1 MAGYQHHE
9 VKARE
14 TAAGERTFT
23 QEQVRSAI
31 RGRTQDLERSLEK
44 ESRRVAALQ
53 ADLQRAEES
62 LTEVREAERA
72 ARDGIVG
79 LQRDVEVLTERAE
92 TAEAELASRPKV
104 DVVAK
109 ARELAHAKEA
119 ARAAREQR
127 DRALARVAELEATA
141 VVVLEG
147 IAPDTVEF
155 AQAADDETQLRM
167 LHRAAATIELLI
179 TDRTR
184 RRNP

>member
-23 QEQVRSAI
+23 QDQVRSALQT
-31 RGRTQDLERSLEK
+31 RTRDLERRLEK
-44 ESRRVAALQ
+44 ESRRVADLQ
-53 ADLQRAEES
+53 ADLRRSEAR
-62 LTEVREAERA
+62 LADVREAERG
-72 ARDGIVG
+72 ARDSVVG

-92 TAEAELASRPKV
+92 AAEEDLVRREKDFVAGTARDLER
-104 DVVAK
+104 
-109 ARELAHAKEA
+109 AKEA
-119 ARAAREQR
+119 AKAAREQR

-155 AQAADDETQLRM
+155 AQAADPEAQLRM